1 MPSEMEVFQQDLLK
15 SVKQMRRGQA
25 SRVTRVKVPQAAEA
39 RSRVGLS
46 QQDFARLLG
55 VSARTLQD
63 WEQGRRK
70 PTGAAKT
77 LLRVAFSHPEAL
89 LELHR
94 KNGAR
99 LTREPFSSR
108 IRTNVRTGNKYRG
121 RMINFQ
127 TAPERYQH
135 WKLEI
140 SGAVATLSMDVQE
153 DQTLADGY
161 KLKLNSYDLGVDI
174 ELADAIQRLRF
185 EHPEV
190 AVVVVTSL
198 KPRIFCAGANIY
210 MLGSSSHAFKVNF
223 CKFTNETRC
232 AMEDDSKHSGRR
244 YIAALNGTAS
254 GGGYELAIACDE
266 IYLVDD
272 GNSAVSLP
280 EVPLLGVLPGTG
292 GLTRLVDKRKV
303 RRDRADVFST
313 LAEGLKGKRAKEWR
327 LIDGYFP
334 TSKFQPGINAR
345 VEQLVGAK
353 SANGSGIKLKPLQI
367 ESTDDSR
374 NYRYVRLHLNREQ
387 RYADLTVRG
396 PEGPQPT
403 TVEEIQELGDAYWP
417 LQAYRELDDALLHLR
432 VNEPEIGLVCLR
444 TEGSIESVLAVDQT
458 LAANREHWLVREI
471 ILHMARVLRRL
482 DLTAKSFFAIVEP
495 GACFAG
501 NLLELLLASDRSYM
515 LMDEKSSIAV
525 SELNVGAFPMSN
537 GLTRLQSRFLAEPD
551 KVDELF
557 GDKKVFDTEEAEKLG
572 LITFAPDDLDW
583 EDEIRVAIEERTSL
597 SPDALTGMEA
607 SLRFAGPE
615 TLDTKIY
622 GRLTAWQNWIF
633 QRPNAVGPEGALT
646 NYGKPTQAHFDYKR
660 T

>member
-1 MPSEMEVFQQDLLK
+1 MSN
-15 SVKQMRRGQA
+15 
-25 SRVTRVKVPQAAEA
+25 
-39 RSRVGLS
+39 
-46 QQDFARLLG
+46 
-55 VSARTLQD
+55 
-63 WEQGRRK
+63 
-70 PTGAAKT
+70 
-77 LLRVAFSHPEAL
+77 PEIL
-89 LELHR
+89 
-94 KNGAR
+94 
-99 LTREPFSSR
+99 
-108 IRTNVRTGNKYRG
+108 
-121 RMINFQ
+121 FQ
-127 TAPERYQH
+127 TAPDRYKH
-135 WKLEI
+135 WRLAVD
-140 SGAVATLSMDVQE
+140 GPVATLSMDVQE
-153 DQTLADGY
+153 DETLAEGY

-174 ELADAIQRLRF
+174 ELADAVQRIRF

-190 AVVVVTSL
+190 RAVVITSL

-232 AMEDDSKHSGRR
+232 AIEDDSNHSGRR

-266 IYLVDD
+266 IYLVED

-313 LAEGLKGKRAKEWR
+313 LAEGLKGKRAKEWG

-334 TSKFQPGINAR
+334 TSKFQESVDSR
-345 VEQLVGAK
+345 VKQLVNDAA
-353 SANGSGIKLKPLQI
+353 SIEGIKLTPLEF
-367 ESTDDSR
+367 ESTADSR
-374 NYRYVRLHLNREQ
+374 NYKYVKLKLNRDQ
-387 RYADLTVRG
+387 RYADLTVHA

-403 TVEEIQELGDAYWP
+403 NAEQIHELGAAYWP

-432 VNEPEIGLVCLR
+432 VNEPLIGLVCVR
-444 TEGSIESVLAVDQT
+444 TEGDAETVLSIDQT
-458 LAANREHWLVREI
+458 LAANRDNWLVREI
-471 ILHMARVLRRL
+471 ILNMARVLRRL

-495 GACFAG
+495 GSCFAG

-515 LMDEKSSIAV
+515 LKDSEAGDASLAV
-525 SELNVGAFPMSN
+525 SELNQGAFPMSN
-537 GLTRLQSRFLAEPD
+537 GLTRMQSRFLAEPGRL
-551 KVDELF
+551 DEVF
-557 GDKKVFDTEEAEKLG
+557 GDKKTFDTDEAEEVG

-615 TLDTKIY
+615 TMDTKIY

>member
-1 MPSEMEVFQQDLLK
+1 MMN
-15 SVKQMRRGQA
+15 
-25 SRVTRVKVPQAAEA
+25 
-39 RSRVGLS
+39 
-46 QQDFARLLG
+46 
-55 VSARTLQD
+55 
-63 WEQGRRK
+63 
-70 PTGAAKT
+70 
-77 LLRVAFSHPEAL
+77 PENPVIA
-89 LELHR
+89 
-94 KNGAR
+94 
-99 LTREPFSSR
+99 
-108 IRTNVRTGNKYRG
+108 
-121 RMINFQ
+121 FQ
-127 TAPERYQH
+127 TSPDQYNH

-153 DQTLADGY
+153 DETLADGY

-174 ELADAIQRLRF
+174 ELADAVQRLRF

-190 AVVVVTSL
+190 RVVVLTSL

-210 MLGSSSHAFKVNF
+210 MLGTSSHAFKVNF

-232 AMEDDSKHSGRR
+232 AIEDDSKHSGRR

-313 LAEGLKGKRAKEWR
+313 LAEGLKGKRAKEWG

-334 TSKFQPGINAR
+334 TSKFQESIDGR
-345 VEQLVGAK
+345 VKQITGSEPVTA
-353 SANGSGIKLKPLQI
+353 SGIKLTLLQF
-367 ESTDDSR
+367 ESANDSR
-374 NYRYVRLHLNREQ
+374 NYKYVKLKLNREQ
-387 RYADLTVRG
+387 RYADLTVQG

-403 TVEEIQELGDAYWP
+403 TPEEIQELGDAYWP
-417 LQAYRELDDALLHLR
+417 LQAYRELDDVLLHLR
-432 VNEPEIGLVCLR
+432 VNEPLIGLVCLR
-444 TEGSIESVLAVDQT
+444 TKGDAEKVLAIDQT
-458 LAANREHWLVREI
+458 LAANRDHSLVRETL
-471 ILHMARVLRRL
+471 LHMARVLRRL

-495 GACFAG
+495 GSCFAG
-501 NLLELLLASDRSYM
+501 NLLELLLASDRSFM
-515 LMDEKSSIAV
+515 LQGSGASLAV
-525 SELNVGAFPMSN
+525 SELNAGAFPMSN

-551 KVDELF
+551 KLDEVF
-557 GDKKVFDTEEAEKLG
+557 GDKKSFDTEEAEELG
-572 LITFAPDDLDW
+572 LITFAPDELDW

-615 TLDTKIY
+615 TMDTKIY

-633 QRPNAVGPEGALT
+633 QRPNAVGEKGALT
-646 NYGKPTQAHFDYKR
+646 NYGKPTQAEFDYKR

>member
-1 MPSEMEVFQQDLLK
+1 
-15 SVKQMRRGQA
+15 
-25 SRVTRVKVPQAAEA
+25 
-39 RSRVGLS
+39 
-46 QQDFARLLG
+46 
-55 VSARTLQD
+55 
-63 WEQGRRK
+63 
-70 PTGAAKT
+70 
-77 LLRVAFSHPEAL
+77 
-89 LELHR
+89 
-94 KNGAR
+94 
-99 LTREPFSSR
+99 
-108 IRTNVRTGNKYRG
+108 
-121 RMINFQ
+121 MINFQ
-127 TAPERYQH
+127 TSPEKYAH
-135 WKLEI
+135 WKLTFD
-140 SGAVATLSMDVQE
+140 GRVANLTMDVQE
-153 DQTLADGY
+153 DTTLAEGY

-174 ELADAIQRLRF
+174 ELADAVQRIRF

-190 AVVVVTSL
+190 QVVVLTSL
-198 KPRIFCAGANIY
+198 KPRFFCAGANIY
-210 MLGSSSHAFKVNF
+210 MLGTSSHAFKVNF

-232 AMEDDSKHSGRR
+232 SIEDDSIHSGRR

-313 LAEGLKGKRAKEWR
+313 LAEGLKGKRAKDWR
-327 LIDGYFP
+327 LIDGFFP
-334 TSKFQPGINAR
+334 TSKFDEGINAR
-345 VEQLVGAK
+345 VEKIVAAQGRC
-353 SANGSGIKLKPLQI
+353 GSGIKLNALQI
-367 ESTDDSR
+367 ESSTVAGNDKDIR
-374 NYRYVRLHLNREQ
+374 VTVHREQ
-387 RYADLTVRG
+387 RYADLLMLGT
-396 PEGPQPT
+396 EFPQPT

-444 TEGSIESVLAVDQT
+444 TEGSIDSVLEVDRVLT
-458 LAANREHWLVREI
+458 ANRDHWLVREI

-495 GACFAG
+495 RSCFAG
-501 NLLELLLASDRSYM
+501 NLLEILLASDRSYM
-515 LMDEKSSIAV
+515 LMEDENSVAV
-525 SELNVGAFPMSN
+525 SELNGGALPMSN
-537 GLTRLQSRFLAEPD
+537 GLTRLQSRFLAEPE
-551 KVDELF
+551 KVEQVLAAN
-557 GDKKVFDTEEAEKLG
+557 GALDTEAAEELG

-615 TLDTKIY
+615 TMDTKIY

-633 QRPNAVGPEGALT
+633 QRPNAVGEKGALT
-646 NYGKPTQAHFDYKR
+646 NYGKPTQAQFDYKR